1 MSALKNILAFGETL
15 WDLLP
20 SGATLGG
27 APFNFAYRATALGD
41 RGVIVTRLGRD
52 DYGQKALEQ
61 IAALGMETSYIQ
73 RDEQHLTGTVEV
85 KLDENRNPDYHIVPD
100 AAYDFLDLNYE
111 VMELAGS
118 VDCFCFGTLV
128 QRSEKT
134 RRTLHRLLD
143 IASKAL
149 KFLDINLRK
158 DCYALET
165 IVDSLGKADIL
176 KMNLQEAHY
185 LAELFEIS
193 ISSLPDFCAEIIEQ
207 RSLKCC
213 LVTMGEHGAF
223 AAAAGGT
230 RVYVP
235 GYVVQLADTC
245 GSGDAFSAGFV
256 HEYLRGKSLAD
267 CCLLGNALG
276 AIVSQQKGA
285 TTPVSTA
292 DIQRFMEAEHRMFH
306 EPTLKQYSSA

>member
-1 MSALKNILAFGETL
+1 MQKTILAFGETL

-20 SGATLGG
+20 TGATLGG
-27 APFNFAYRATALGD
+27 APFNFACRATALGD
-41 RGVIVTRLGRD
+41 RGIIVTRLGRD
-52 DYGQKALEQ
+52 DHGRKALEQ

-100 AAYDFLDLNYE
+100 AAYDFLDTSYE
-111 VMELAGS
+111 LMELAGAAN
-118 VDCFCFGTLV
+118 CFCFGTLV
-128 QRSEKT
+128 QRGEKA
-134 RRTLHRLLD
+134 RRTLRRLLEL
-143 IASKAL
+143 AGKAL

-158 DCYALET
+158 DCYTLET
-165 IVDSLGKADIL
+165 IVESLDKADIL
-176 KMNLQEAHY
+176 KMNLQEAHF

-193 ISSLPDFCAEIIEQ
+193 ISSLPDFCVEIMEQ

-223 AAAAGGT
+223 AAAGGGT

-235 GYVVQLADTC
+235 GYEVQLVDTC

-285 TTPVSTA
+285 TTPVSATE
-292 DIQRFMEAEHRMFH
+292 IQQFMETKLRMFH
-306 EPTLKQYSSA
+306 EPTLKQYSVA

>member
-1 MSALKNILAFGETL
+1 MSVRKNILAFGETL

-20 SGATLGG
+20 SGPALGG
-27 APFNFAYRATALGD
+27 APFNFSYRATALGD
-41 RGVIVTRLGRD
+41 CGIIVTRLGRD
-52 DYGQKALEQ
+52 DYGRKALEQ

-73 RDEQHLTGTVEV
+73 RDEQNLTGTVEV
-85 KLDENRNPDYHIVPD
+85 KLDGNRNPDYHIVPD
-100 AAYDFLDLNYE
+100 AAYDFLDLSYE
-111 VMELAGS
+111 LMELAGK
-118 VDCFCFGTLV
+118 VDCFCFGTV
-128 QRSEKT
+128 AQRAEKS

-143 IASKAL
+143 LGGKAL
-149 KFLDINLRK
+149 RFFDINLRK
-158 DCYALET
+158 DCYMLET
-165 IVDSLGKADIL
+165 IVNSLGKADIL

-223 AAAAGGT
+223 AAAADGT

-235 GYVVQLADTC
+235 GYQVQLADTC

-256 HEYLRGKSLAD
+256 HEYLREKPLAD

-276 AIVSQQKGA
+276 AIVSQQNGA
-285 TTPVSTA
+285 TMPVSAA
-292 DIQRFMEAEHRMFH
+292 DIQHFREAEHRMFH
-306 EPTLKQYSSA
+306 EPALKQFSVD